1 MGSRVDWVAFRSAVL
16 MVLAALAVLA
26 VLLLVEWFMPGVV
39 AAFRHGGFGYGGGD
53 GS

>member
-1 MGSRVDWVAFRSAVL
+1 MGPQVDWVAFRSAVL
-16 MVLAALAVLA
+16 MVLAAVV
-26 VLLLVEWFMPGVV
+26 VLLLVEWFLPGVV